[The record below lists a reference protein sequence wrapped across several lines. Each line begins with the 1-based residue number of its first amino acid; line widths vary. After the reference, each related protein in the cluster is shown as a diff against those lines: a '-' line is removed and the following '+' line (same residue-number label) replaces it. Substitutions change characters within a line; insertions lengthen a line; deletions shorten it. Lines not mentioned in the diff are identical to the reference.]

1 MLRKRFASKEPF
13 MNSDL
18 TSKLA
23 AAGLE
28 LSKAN
33 EEKLDLVFDIAMSQL
48 QDEMRSQTDDELQFA
63 RNKLNA
69 AELERSNIAAISLKS
84 FENALARYKMSVEQS
99 EIQNQTSTSNVEQAA
114 QKFIETAREREVNLF
129 RMIQRQEQDLEEK
142 SKDLIKQ
149 FAEVKKHYAELKR
162 WGWLVMGGMVIA
174 AVLVVLV
181 TGTVAAYNATWAM
194 QASKRATEAQE
205 RAQVAQESLKAT
217 NTALEDFQRD
227 YGLKIGRSKG
237 GLPMFILEKGK
248 RMKFA
253 AWQGTVG
260 NRINGWIVE

>member
-1 MLRKRFASKEPF
+1 MKS
-13 MNSDL
+13 NL
-18 TSKLA
+18 TSKLEEV
-23 AAGLE
+23 GLVVSDSN
-28 LSKAN
+28 LK
-33 EEKLDLVFDIAMSQL
+33 KLDQVLEITMGVFQEQL
-48 QDEMRSQTDDELQFA
+48 TDQTHDQLQFA

-69 AELERSNIAAISLKS
+69 AELQRSNIAATSLKS

-99 EIQNQTSTSNVEQAA
+99 EIQNQTSISNVEQAA